1 MKAERRHELHQ
12 NDLAQWLGKA
22 WQWIKAH
29 GNHLTAAVLVVAVV
43 FFAWVLIARHLQSR
57 EDAVSDT
64 YRQAM
69 VAVSDDERLTLLKE
83 VAEQDRNP
91 FWAAKAS
98 LDLANLYALKL
109 VSADKIDVAQQQAW
123 VDQATKFYTRVTE
136 LASRNEGLK
145 PLAAQ
150 GYLGLGQLAV
160 SARRFDEAEALF
172 KRAQE
177 TAPEGYPAH
186 TYAGYEL
193 RELPRIRTAPEQF
206 AAEAAPS
213 ASDNRS
219 PLGPMMDNPALPGLL
234 TLPDAPFGNTEPAD
248 EPAEDSQ

>member
-22 WQWIKAH
+22 WEWVKAH
-29 GNHLTAAVLVVAVV
+29 SNHITAGVLAVAVV
-43 FFAWVLIARHLQSR
+43 FFAWVLIGNHLRSR
-57 EDAVSDT
+57 EEAVMDT
-64 YRQAM
+64 YRQA
-69 VAVSDDERLTLLKE
+69 VASADADERMGLLKE

-98 LDLANLYALKL
+98 LDVANLYALKL
-109 VSADKIDVAQQQAW
+109 VSADKTDAAQQQEWAG
-123 VDQATKFYTRVTE
+123 QATKFFTRATE
-136 LASRNEGLK
+136 LSARNEGLK

-160 SARRFDEAEALF
+160 NARKFDEAEALF

-177 TAPEGYPAH
+177 TAPEGYPVH

-206 AAEAAPS
+206 AAAPTP
-213 ASDNRS
+213 ATEGFAPAG
-219 PLGPMMDNPALPGLL
+219 PLLDNPLLPGLL
-234 TLPDAPFGNTEPAD
+234 TLPEA
-248 EPAEDSQ
+248 AEEGQ